1 MKKIHVSPKKFT
13 RKSASTKS
21 KAQTVYYIRKNLKQ
35 LKINEE
41 AVTKADAAK
50 VEVTKTKS
58 PKIKEAEVISE
69 IKYLRELPNFANLQ
83 SKLNEM
89 VDKNRQKFNTSNQFN
104 IVCQKEIDN
113 SVQETLKE
121 ITDCNVLSESVIM
134 ANVSFADETNLL
146 KNPFEILSQESELY
160 TNLILDF

>member
-1 MKKIHVSPKKFT
+1 M
-13 RKSASTKS
+13 
-21 KAQTVYYIRKNLKQ
+21 
-35 LKINEE
+35 
-41 AVTKADAAK
+41 
-50 VEVTKTKS
+50 EVTKTKS

-89 VDKNRQKFNTSNQFN
+89 VDKNRQKFN

-121 ITDCNVLSESVIM
+121 ITDCNVLSKSVIM